1 MPYLSRRLTILCI
14 DDAEN
19 ALFVR
24 KLVLERAGYIVLTGI
39 DGEQGLKLFRSHNID
54 RVISDYFLPGRTGAE
69 LSHQMK
75 QEKPMVPILLFSGE
89 SERPEE
95 AEDADLFISKADGPV
110 QLLEKVAALLQMR
123 RESAA

>member
-1 MPYLSRRLTILCI
+1 MPHLSQRPTILCI

-19 ALFVR
+19 AIFVR
-24 KLVLERAGYIVLTGI
+24 KLVLEGAGYTVLTAL
-39 DGEQGLKLFRSHNID
+39 DGETGLQLFRSHEID
-54 RVISDYFLPGRTGAE
+54 LVISDHVLPGRTGAE

-95 AEDADLFISKADGPV
+95 AEEADLFMSKTDGPV